1 MLGDGTSWNYFYYVP
16 LHFEEL
22 CFRGH
27 ELGACWSCVRP
38 QHSWKSTRQAQ
49 ARTEVN
55 GVLPLLSWSQVSN
68 SGVKEALPPT
78 TTSSYAARTGCALSL
93 SHAYHKYSNADL
105 VTRKLNYCNTLLA
118 ELRAR
123 LLSAACC
130 SLRAWQHVCSALW
143 ASRNALHHA
152 AFFTLPASE
161 VADWF

>member
-1 MLGDGTSWNYFYYVP
+1 MVLVGIISIMYPCTLRNCVSEVMSWVHVGPVLGHSTPGKVP
-16 LHFEEL
+16 GKHRLEL
-22 CFRGH
+22 KLMEFCH
-27 ELGACWSCVRP
+27 C
-38 QHSWKSTRQAQ
+38 
-49 ARTEVN
+49 
-55 GVLPLLSWSQVSN
+55 LSWSRVSN
-68 SGVKEALPPT
+68 SGVKEALPPP

-93 SHAYHKYSNADL
+93 SHAYHKYSNAEL

>member
-1 MLGDGTSWNYFYYVP
+1 MLGDGTSRNYFYYVP

-38 QHSWKSTRQAQ
+38 QRSWESTRQVQ

-55 GVLPLLSWSQVSN
+55 GVLPLPKLKPGFQFWCQRGSS
-68 SGVKEALPPT
+68 PPPPPPPR
-78 TTSSYAARTGCALSL
+78 SSYAARTGCALSL

-130 SLRAWQHVCSALW
+130 SL
-143 ASRNALHHA
+143 
-152 AFFTLPASE
+152 
-161 VADWF
+161 